1 VAYRKKKSFQYLYR
15 WIVVRSGLAF
25 ALFALFS
32 GQMLAEEA
40 VVTLDPAKSQVEF
53 TLEST
58 FHTVHGS
65 FKLKSG
71 TINYDTATGA
81 ASGAFVVDASS
92 GNSGN
97 RARDNKMHKDVLE
110 STRYPEIVFIPEK
123 VIGAVAQGVSRVDL
137 LGTILVHGA
146 EHELTLSIPLTIDGN
161 SVSASTNFAVPYQ
174 AWGMKNPSALFLRV
188 SDKVSISV
196 RTAGSIVRQVSAR

>member
-1 VAYRKKKSFQYLYR
+1 MAYRKKKSFQYPYR

-40 VVTLDPAKSQVEF
+40 VVTLDPAKSPVEF

-71 TINYDTATGA
+71 TVNYDTATGA
-81 ASGAFVVDASS
+81 ASGAVVVDATS

-110 STRYPEIVFIPEK
+110 SGRYPEIVFIPEK
-123 VIGAVAQGVSRVDL
+123 VIGAVAQGVSRVEL
-137 LGTILVHGA
+137 LGTIRAHGA

-174 AWGMKNPSALFLRV
+174 AWGMKNPSTLFLRV

-196 RTAGSIVRQVSAR
+196 RTAGSIVRQVSTR

>member
-1 VAYRKKKSFQYLYR
+1 VAYRTKKSFQYLYR
-15 WIVVRSGLAF
+15 WIAVRSGLAF
-25 ALFALFS
+25 ALFTLFS

-71 TINYDTATGA
+71 TVTYDTATGA
-81 ASGAFVVDASS
+81 ASGAVVVDASS

-110 STRYPEIVFIPEK
+110 SARYPEIVFVPEK
-123 VIGAVAQGVSRVDL
+123 VSGAVAQGVSRVEL
-137 LGTILVHGA
+137 RGSIRVHGA
-146 EHELTLSIPLTIDGN
+146 EHKLTLSIPLTVDGN
-161 SVSASTNFAVPYQ
+161 SVSASTNFDVPYQ

-188 SDKVSISV
+188 SDQVSISV
-196 RTAGSIVRQVSAR
+196 RMVGSIARQASSR